1 MFTRSGMAALA
12 VAIMLPTAAWAGPVA
27 DAAARSETLLKAGK
41 PLQAWSAMQDAVD
54 AVWNRMPLTIG
65 KALFVVG
72 DPQGYGMY
80 NPRENGTF
88 KAGEPMVVYV
98 EPLGFG
104 HRLVNGI
111 HQIAIDVDLVITDRK
126 GKELLSREGFGNFE
140 LNSRRKNRE
149 FYMKLTLSLKGAP
162 PGDYILVLPIHD
174 RVRNTKATVSLP
186 FRIVK

>member
-1 MFTRSGMAALA
+1 MFRRSGLAALA
-12 VAIMLPTAAWAGPVA
+12 VAVMLPTAAWAGPAV
-27 DAAARSETLLKAGK
+27 DAATRSETLLKAGK
-41 PLQAWSAMQDAVD
+41 PLQAWSAMQDAMD

-80 NPRENGTF
+80 NPRENNVF

-111 HQIAIDVDLVITDRK
+111 QQIAIDVDLILTDRK
-126 GKELLSREGFGNFE
+126 GKKLLSREGFGKFE

-149 FYMKLTLSLKGAP
+149 FFMKITLSLKGAP
-162 PGDYILVLPIHD
+162 PGEYVLVLPIRD
-174 RVRNTKATVSLP
+174 RVRDTKATITLP
-186 FRIVK
+186 FSIVK